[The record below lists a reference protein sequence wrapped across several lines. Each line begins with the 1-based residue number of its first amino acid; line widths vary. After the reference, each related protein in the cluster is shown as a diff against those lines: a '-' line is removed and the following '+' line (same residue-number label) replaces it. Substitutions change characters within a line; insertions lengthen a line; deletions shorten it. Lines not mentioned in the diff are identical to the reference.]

1 MRPRAKPEPID
12 PWQSGAALLRAELE
26 RRAAEATARAV
37 EQHGDE
43 IRNDCRRLTG
53 FIRHAWP
60 VLEPGQPYVHEWH
73 IDAIAEHL
81 EAVMAGQITRLGRAS
96 P

>member
-26 RRAAEATARAV
+26 RRAAETTARAV

-43 IRNDCRRLTG
+43 IREDCRRLGG
-53 FIRHAWP
+53 FIKVAAP
-60 VLEPGQPYVHEWH
+60 ALDYSAPGWKW
-73 IDAIAEHL
+73 
-81 EAVMAGQITRLGRAS
+81 
-96 P
+96 